1 MRRGEGFYYRNI
13 DKYGY
18 GIINN
23 ISRGDANVG
32 SFLDAQN
39 VRVSGGSI
47 KTRDGQ
53 QYLDSSVTP
62 VPEVINGLYQYQR
75 QYSGIGG
82 VISVYRAYIF
92 AAEDKLYLWDGE
104 GDPTVW
110 DVTLAL
116 AATITSDDIYAC
128 MFYDNMYITNGYEII
143 KTDGTNGG
151 TRLMNNVVDIAT
163 PAIPLAFHYIAGA
176 NNGYRDYKQRDVKQ
190 VGGVVSSK
198 SEFRAKQQCNL
209 LTNQSCEL
217 NYTAS
222 ADPDCTYIELWGTT
236 LYTVIGTPSTDW
248 YLLTTVA
255 NASGAIVDNLTDEIL
270 KSHYT
275 EDTSAYGMDRW
286 NGLHKLIFYKDRLY
300 GIREDFDPSILW
312 YSDIGYPERWNDNS
326 WVEIRRDDG
335 DYITICGVS
344 RGTLYAFK
352 SRSIWS
358 MTGDPDANPLIQ
370 VEVGGDS
377 TPNQTEY
384 GLGCTSPRSLVSFG
398 DTLIF
403 YSKVHGVY
411 KLEGGTI
418 IPISKQVNG
427 KNGILGIDDAVGGI
441 YTDKDGITYYVLT
454 NPALSLTWVCNLSD
468 NSWVTDTNVCPTC
481 FCVDHRGYLLGGK
494 NGLIN
499 RYYHPDIRDDNTI
512 EIDKYVK
519 FQWIDLMD
527 NNQIGV
533 PRKLMIL
540 GKDMSGFFTVSLYN
554 ENDQQPYDAFT
565 ARSDEGVYSLLG
577 EPSRLFSCSI
587 SWQSGEI
594 ESMMLRFLR
603 KVLR

>member
-1 MRRGEGFYYRNI
+1 VRRGGGFYYRNI

-23 ISRGDANVG
+23 VSRGEANVG

-53 QYLDSSVTP
+53 QYLDSSVGA

-75 QYSGIGG
+75 QYTPAGGGID
-82 VISVYRAYIF
+82 VYRAYIF

-104 GDPTVW
+104 GDPTIW
-110 DVTLAL
+110 DITSAFVLSL
-116 AATITSDDIYAC
+116 TSDDIYAC
-128 MFYDNMYITNGYEII
+128 MYYDNMYITNGYEII
-143 KTDGTNGG
+143 KTDGTNNG
-151 TRLMNNVVDIAT
+151 TRLLNNTVDISAPT
-163 PAIPLAFHYIAGA
+163 VPLGFTYIAGA
-176 NNGYRDYKQRDVKQ
+176 NDGYRDYKFRYVHQD
-190 VGGVVSSK
+190 GSVVSSK
-198 SEFRAKQQCNL
+198 SVFSAKQTSAL
-209 LTNQSCEL
+209 LADQSVRIA
-217 NYTAS
+217 YTAS
-222 ADPDCTYIELWGTT
+222 SDPDCTHIEIWTT
-236 LYTVIGTPSTDW
+236 ELYTVLGTPKTDW
-248 YLLTTVA
+248 YLIYSVA
-255 NASGAIVDNLTDEIL
+255 NANGTVDDNATDTIVRS
-270 KSHYT
+270 KYT
-275 EDTSAYGMDRW
+275 EDTTAYGMDRW
-286 NGLHKLIFYKDRLY
+286 NGLHKLVFYKDRLY

-312 YSDIGYPERWNDNS
+312 YSDIGYPERWNDDS
-326 WVEIRRDDG
+326 WVEVRRDDG

-441 YTDKDGITYYVLT
+441 YIDKDGITYYVLT

-468 NSWVTDTNVCPTC
+468 NSWITDTNVCPTC

-494 NGLIN
+494 NGWIN
-499 RYYHPDIRDDNTI
+499 RYYHTDVRDDNTI
-512 EIDKYVK
+512 EIDKYIK
-519 FQWIDLMD
+519 MQWIDLMD

-554 ENDQQPYDAFT
+554 ENDQQPYDIFT
-565 ARSDEGVYSLLG
+565 AASNEGEYSLLG
-577 EPSRLFSCSI
+577 EPSRLFSYSI